1 MHEHEQDCPGE
12 DCPNPD
18 CRIHRTMSIT
28 RDMLMVHGYKRTTIE
43 EIARRAGIG
52 KGTVYLHWRT
62 KDELVEDLIQQE
74 LAGIFGG
81 LLADTRRDHRACML
95 HHVIY
100 SIFTTAERYPLFRAF
115 YTGDRETLGRL
126 AGRAGRG
133 EQRYRLSA
141 LPPFREYLAALMENQ
156 CLRPGLTLEATSDGL
171 DALTAGFFVTE
182 GGSRAGWH
190 GPQIRQRAM
199 TLAMMVRS
207 SFEGPGIP
215 DAQVL
220 RRVSER
226 MQVAF
231 QTYLT
236 PASALT
242 R

>member
-1 MHEHEQDCPGE
+1 
-12 DCPNPD
+12 
-18 CRIHRTMSIT
+18 MSIT
-28 RDMLMVHGYKRTTIE
+28 REMLMLHGYKRTTIE

-74 LAGIFGG
+74 LAGVFGA
-81 LLADTRRDHRACML
+81 LLIATRRDHRACML

-100 SIFTTAERYPLFRAF
+100 SIFTTAEQYPLFRAF

-126 AGRAGRG
+126 AGRGGGRG
-133 EQRYRLSA
+133 SEERYRLSA
-141 LPPFREYLAALMENQ
+141 LPPFREYLATLMENE

-190 GPQIRQRAM
+190 GPQIRRRAM

-215 DAQVL
+215 DAQAL

-226 MQVAF
+226 MQIVF
-231 QTYLT
+231 QAYLT